1 MTGSSVRA
9 AREHGAS
16 QNATLLGA
24 RTSLLFSVLLLSL
37 SGLLVVSGCDTG
49 GVVDAGVGGDAA
61 GNGDADGDTISDGDE
76 GRDTRRDTDGDR
88 VLDYLDMDSDG
99 DGIPDAEEAGDM
111 DPSTP
116 PRDSDM
122 DDIPDFIDSDSDGNG
137 IPDATEGDGDFDL
150 DGIPDYADSD
160 DDNDFLPDRS
170 ELQGILDPPIDTDGD
185 GRPNFRDSD
194 SDDDLILDGDDGAQ
208 DTDGDGLL
216 DLEDLDSDND
226 GIPDS
231 VEAGDSDV
239 FSPPVDSDGDAIPD
253 FRDPDSDNDGLS
265 DRLENRLGTDPT
277 LADSDG
283 DGVDDLIEGAA
294 GTDPLDETENPR
306 TRGDFVFVVDYEAAP
321 DPTRDTLE
329 FRTSIQF
336 ADIYFI
342 FDQSGSMSGEI
353 SGLAAEVTSILGNL
367 TCTDFGTSCR
377 TDGDCTVGQVCSL
390 TGSCIEDP
398 SMSSCVASPWSGG
411 GYYEVDMVN
420 QLAVQDSPAATSS
433 AISGI
438 PISGGTEELFGAA
451 WSVVD
456 PEGSPNIETGC
467 VAPMMGRFGCVG
479 YREEAVRILVL
490 FTDEDSDGT
499 DTVEQA
505 ATALNDAG
513 VAFIGVWSSTSATG
527 RTDLVDLANMSGS
540 LDRTGEPLVFDADPS
555 GSGIETVVT
564 NAVNE
569 IVEGVPLRVTIEA
582 ADEPGDAGDAL
593 QFIDYLEVNVGG
605 GRCSAI
611 SPTEDTNADTHDDAF
626 PSLLPGTPVCW
637 DVVPAM
643 NTTVP
648 RQVDN
653 PQVFEAR
660 LTVSGDGS
668 PLDARIVYFLVPPDV
683 ELPGGP
689 D

>member
-1 MTGSSVRA
+1 MVETILRVPNLAAVIRRRA
-9 AREHGAS
+9 FRS
-16 QNATLLGA
+16 
-24 RTSLLFSVLLLSL
+24 RTV
-37 SGLLVVSGCDTG
+37 GLLCALSALGFAAACNTG
-49 GVVDAGVGGDAA
+49 GIADAGVWDAA
-61 GNGDADGDTISDGDE
+61 GGGDADGDNISDADE
-76 GRDTRRDTDGDR
+76 GRERRVDTDGDR
-88 VLDYLDMDSDG
+88 IADYLDPDSDG
-99 DGIPDAEEAGDM
+99 DGILDRDEAGD
-111 DPSTP
+111 DDLLTP

-122 DDIPDFIDSDSDGNG
+122 DGVPDFMDLDSDGNG
-137 IPDATEGDGDFDL
+137 IPDSVEGNGDFDL
-150 DGIPDYADSD
+150 DGVPDYADTD
-160 DDNDFLPDRS
+160 DDNDFLSDRT
-170 ELQGILDPPIDTDGD
+170 ELQGVLDPPIDSDGD
-185 GRPNFRDSD
+185 SRPNYRDTD
-194 SDDDLILDGDDGAQ
+194 SDDDLILDSDDGAI

-226 GIPDS
+226 GISDAD
-231 VEAGDSDV
+231 EAGDADV

-294 GTDPLDETENPR
+294 GTDPLDDTESPR
-306 TRGDFVFVVDYEAAP
+306 TRGDFVFVVDFEAPP
-321 DPTRDTLE
+321 DPIRDTLE

-353 SGLAAEVTSILGNL
+353 SGLGAEVTSILDNL

-398 SMSSCVASPWSGG
+398 SMSSCVASPWSGS

-420 QLAVQDSPAATSS
+420 VLALQGSPSATST

-438 PISGGTEELFGAA
+438 PISGGTEELYGAV

-456 PEGSPNIETGC
+456 PAGAPNMEMGC
-467 VAPMMGRFGCVG
+467 VSPMMGRLGCVG

-499 DTVEQA
+499 DTVDQA

-513 VAFIGVWSSTSATG
+513 VAFIGVWSASSTTG
-527 RTDLVDLANMSGS
+527 RSDLEDLATRSGS
-540 LDRTGEPLVFDADPS
+540 LDRTGAPLVFDANPS

-564 NAVNE
+564 SAINE

-582 ADEPGDAGDAL
+582 TDEPGDAGDAL
-593 QFIDYLEVNVGG
+593 QFIDYLEVDVSG
-605 GRCSAI
+605 GRCSAV
-611 SPTEDTNADTHDDAF
+611 SPTEDTDGDTYDDAF

-668 PLDARIVYFLVPPDV
+668 PLDSRIVYFLVPPDI